1 MKKILSVAGYD
12 GSSAAGITSDVK
24 IFSKLGI
31 MGLSAITVLT
41 AQNPDD
47 VYKIIPVPEDF
58 FDYELKAIFDYF
70 KIDSVKIGLIGSER
84 QSIILADYIIKYNIT
99 NVILDP
105 VLISTSGIRLG
116 NNIDIN
122 FLKPLLNTATAI
134 TPNISEAELISGHII
149 EDINSMK
156 EAAITIKKKY
166 NKIKNV
172 IIKGSHLINMANTA
186 NDEITDL
193 FLNDNNEFIIY
204 KKKRINLD
212 KQIHGTGCAFSAMIA
227 ALLTKGINCKRALDE
242 TEIFVGKIIE
252 NYKIVPDNSKNKKIY
267 ITANI

>member
-12 GSSAAGITSDVK
+12 GSSGAGITSDAK
-24 IFSKLGI
+24 IFSKFGI

-41 AQNPDD
+41 AQNPDNI
-47 VYKIIPVPEDF
+47 YKVMPVHEGF

-70 KIDSVKIGLIGSER
+70 KIDSVKIGLIGNER
-84 QSIILADYIIKYNIT
+84 QSIILADYIIKYNIK

-122 FLKPLLNTATAI
+122 FLKPLLNTATAV
-134 TPNISEAELISGHII
+134 TPNISEAELISGYRIK
-149 EDINSMK
+149 DINSMK
-156 EAAITIKKKY
+156 EAAIAIKKKY
-166 NKIKNV
+166 KKIKNV
-172 IIKGSHLINMANTA
+172 IIKGSHLINTANTVS
-186 NDEITDL
+186 DEITDL
-193 FLNDNNEFIIY
+193 FLNNNEFIIY

-212 KQIHGTGCAFSAMIA
+212 KQIHGTGCAFSATMA
-227 ALLTKGINCKRALDE
+227 ALLTKGMNCKKALDE
-242 TEIFVGKIIE
+242 TEIFVGKIIQ
-252 NYKIVPDNSKNKKIY
+252 NYKIIPDNSKNKKIY